1 MAESN
6 EHEFAPDEVDKL
18 QDRVLRE
25 LDKLNE
31 RIEAVIG
38 EFVRPR
44 LADDAEV
51 VAPADAVEPENNDL
65 GDNPPDSLRKAA

>member
-1 MAESN
+1 MARSDKEPT
-6 EHEFAPDEVDKL
+6 APDEFAVL
-18 QDRVLRE
+18 QDRVIRE

-44 LADDAEV
+44 IDDVSADEQTQLSD
-51 VAPADAVEPENNDL
+51 DD
-65 GDNPPDSLRKAA
+65 DSQDLRKAA